1 MSNLWIQL
9 KYGLKSKFI
18 TYLFRLEST
27 YLCTYSLIFL
37 FSFTGR
43 ITVIYRIRI
52 DPDGS
57 GFNFQ
62 LKLNLKFWHHILY
75 FYLLGRCTYRFNIRT
90 FQPSNAAGHVYDTIV
105 VGLGAAGCAAL
116 GKLAR
121 RQRSVLGLEAMD
133 RIGGRV
139 HTLPFGHG
147 LVELGAEW
155 YVTSL

>member
-1 MSNLWIQL
+1 M
-9 KYGLKSKFI
+9 
-18 TYLFRLEST
+18 
-27 YLCTYSLIFL
+27 
-37 FSFTGR
+37 
-43 ITVIYRIRI
+43 
-52 DPDGS
+52 
-57 GFNFQ
+57 
-62 LKLNLKFWHHILY
+62 
-75 FYLLGRCTYRFNIRT
+75 
-90 FQPSNAAGHVYDTIV
+90 YDTIV